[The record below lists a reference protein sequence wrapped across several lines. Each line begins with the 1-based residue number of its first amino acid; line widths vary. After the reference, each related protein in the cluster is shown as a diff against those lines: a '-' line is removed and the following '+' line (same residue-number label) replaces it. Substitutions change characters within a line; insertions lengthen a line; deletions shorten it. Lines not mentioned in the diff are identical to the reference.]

1 MNKHYSSK
9 LFKLLHRYVFIII
22 LASLILVIGTIN
34 LFAQLDKPL
43 KAHGGLGKFR
53 EFGTVEYDLR
63 NWPFG
68 KNAL

>member
-1 MNKHYSSK
+1 MAN
-9 LFKLLHRYVFIII
+9 
-22 LASLILVIGTIN
+22 LILVIGTIN